1 MNISNN
7 THCRN
12 HLRFSSDLND
22 LIQTLEKGNKSE
34 NNYIYENDN
43 KISIPINS
51 FYKNEISFDF
61 LDTNFDFIINDKN
74 KNIMTNL
81 INKID
86 NNEIF
91 IYDSSICDLLITKI
105 KESLNNMNSLLDPK
119 GIISKNKI
127 LGKIYELS
135 NNKYVKYFLL
145 CEMIS
150 IISKKELSKI
160 IINAIEVY
168 NKKKEINKNE
178 KNVNYDE
185 HVYNIYNKYLS
196 RNENNKEYKELY
208 ENILP
213 KKIKELFNIKD
224 NEGSIIKS
232 GEKQMFNIKVSYDE
246 NASVLNDNEYSL
258 SLGSTIIYKQK

>member
-1 MNISNN
+1 
-7 THCRN
+7 
-12 HLRFSSDLND
+12 
-22 LIQTLEKGNKSE
+22 
-34 NNYIYENDN
+34 
-43 KISIPINS
+43 
-51 FYKNEISFDF
+51 
-61 LDTNFDFIINDKN
+61 
-74 KNIMTNL
+74 
-81 INKID
+81 
-86 NNEIF
+86 
-91 IYDSSICDLLITKI
+91 
-105 KESLNNMNSLLDPK
+105 MNSLLDPK

-185 HVYNIYNKYLS
+185 YVYNIYNKYLS

-224 NEGSIIKS
+224 NEGSLINIIKNEIHPNTLFNS
-232 GEKQMFNIKVSYDE
+232 MQYYNKIYFYNINIEKEFYPNFNSLNPFDNNTFKFYVSPCIIQKWKLK
-246 NASVLNDNEYSL
+246 ALNVSL
-258 SLGSTIIYKQK
+258 SSNKNSINQIDIEKEKEIYIQYKRFEKLNEAQKFNLFQNN